1 MNASQTDLN
10 VSYPT
15 SSSELKSFLTSVYI
29 AEERFNTL
37 IAAVEEFDH
46 LVQACQRQPFEWKEV
61 DKQAFAIVRQE
72 IIWIKENQTLGS
84 EMSIRCRK

>member
-1 MNASQTDLN
+1 MSASQIDLN

-46 LVQACQRQPFEWKEV
+46 LVQACERQPFEWRKV
-61 DKQAFAIVRQE
+61 DKQAFDTIRQE
-72 IIWIKENQTLGS
+72 ITWIKENQALGG
-84 EMSIRCRK
+84 EMSILCKK